1 MNQARLAEAPDH
13 PQRQNIVLVPEML
26 KRHLIPSEETLGPKT
41 TEANVPPVSPQ
52 SSKQLVRKMTDSLW
66 ICYWNRQVKEWV
78 GIIFIMFTSKIIL
91 YIVVYWQ
98 GTCPSL
104 IKKTLKTHLPAHF
117 TTRSNKKGF
126 FNFKLGPLL

>member
-52 SSKQLVRKMTDSLW
+52 SSKQLVRKMTDYVW

-78 GIIFIMFTSKIIL
+78 GIIFIMFTSKII
-91 YIVVYWQ
+91 
-98 GTCPSL
+98 
-104 IKKTLKTHLPAHF
+104 
-117 TTRSNKKGF
+117 
-126 FNFKLGPLL
+126 